1 MMSLALSVPGRPC
14 APHNCLYFRMEDV
27 NFKKRFNN
35 HLRMEILDDIAYVVY
50 PRSRPKTTY
59 TLTLTPADDACM
71 IDWTPLNN
79 TWQAGRLQFVCA
91 EGVPGLLEDAAKF
104 WKLAEEY
111 SRDYVAHRKIELEA
125 QAPLAL
131 TDDGTAAGASNVRP
145 SAPPD
150 WLGADLGARVH
161 AGSSGDILPADHTTP
176 DEGDPLA
183 AVHAVMAMSE
193 SGSEAETA
201 AGASNVRPRAPRAW
215 LGSDPG
221 ARVHAGPSE
230 EVLLADASSQRNVR
244 PRIAQEDA
252 PQHPSAHL
260 GSPDESGDLYV

>member
-1 MMSLALSVPGRPC
+1 MSSALAVPGRPC
-14 APHNCLYFRMEDV
+14 APHNGLYFRMEDD
-27 NFKKRFNN
+27 NYKKRFKN
-35 HLRMEILDDIAYVVY
+35 HLRMEILDDIACVVY
-50 PRSRPKTTY
+50 PKSRSKKTY

-79 TWQAGRLQFVCA
+79 TWPAGRLQFVCA

-111 SRDYVAHRKIELEA
+111 SRDYVARRKIELEA
-125 QAPLAL
+125 QSPLAL
-131 TDDGTAAGASNVRP
+131 TDAGTAAGASNVRP
-145 SAPPD
+145 GAPPE
-150 WLGADLGARVH
+150 WLGADPGARVH
-161 AGSSGDILPADHTTP
+161 AGPSGEILPADHTNP

-183 AVHAVMAMSE
+183 AVDAVIAISE
-193 SGSEAETA
+193 SAREAETA
-201 AGASNVRPRAPRAW
+201 DCASDVRPRAPREW

-244 PRIAQEDA
+244 PRFAQEDA
-252 PQHPSAHL
+252 PQHPSAHF
-260 GSPDESGDLYV
+260 GTPDESGDQYV